1 MDNTMPGTFAQRS
14 FVPTLIFFF
23 FLGFYLFTT
32 KGVIHIGDS
41 MVNFQTVRA
50 IVEDRG
56 LAVDCAISEAFV
68 VHNSNG
74 RCYSKYDI
82 GLALTS
88 LPLYIVGSLVG
99 EPDPP
104 DMYISSA
111 AKLSVSTLAQFVT
124 AVTCA
129 LLYILALHISGRELA
144 AFGTAFLYGIATMA
158 WPYAGLYFAQPL
170 IAFLLLLAV
179 TLLVKFPPPN
189 YKALFGVGL
198 ALGWACLA
206 RLDTLPLAFVV
217 ILYAFYRLR
226 QNRATTRQWLA
237 AILLLGTP
245 ILLALVVYLGMNGA
259 RTGSLWRFG
268 YANEGWTTPFLTG
281 LYGLL
286 FSPGRGLIFYS
297 PLAIAAVIGWWGLW
311 RQGWQAETVLVMG
324 LFAVEIAVY
333 ASWWAWEGGWVW
345 GPRFLLPTQPLL
357 MLGLLPWLT
366 TGWPK
371 WPLVIAAVAGFLVQ
385 LIGVTTEVGVYL
397 GETSYTY
404 QETLFKWQASPLLGQ
419 LQNLVDGKYSFMLVN
434 RAYGLLSTT
443 VMLLWLLVCMILMFV
458 PLWLLR
464 RYFNAESSPEHV
476 YDRG

>member
-14 FVPTLIFFF
+14 
-23 FLGFYLFTT
+23 
-32 KGVIHIGDS
+32 
-41 MVNFQTVRA
+41 
-50 IVEDRG
+50 
-56 LAVDCAISEAFV
+56 
-68 VHNSNG
+68 
-74 RCYSKYDI
+74 
-82 GLALTS
+82 
-88 LPLYIVGSLVG
+88 LVG

-104 DMYISSA
+104 DMYVIST
-111 AKLSVSTLAQFVT
+111 AKLYVSMLAQFVT

-189 YKALFGVGL
+189 YKALLGVGL

-217 ILYAFYRLR
+217 IMYTFYRLW

-237 AILLLGTP
+237 AMLLLGTP
-245 ILLALVVYLGMNGA
+245 IILALVVYLGMNGV

-281 LYGLL
+281 LHGLL
-286 FSPGRGLIFYS
+286 FSTGRGIIFYS
-297 PLAIAAVIGWWGLW
+297 PLTIVALIGWWSLW
-311 RQGWQAETVLVMG
+311 RRGWRAETVLVLA
-324 LFAVEIAVY
+324 LFTTQVATY
-333 ASWWAWEGGWVW
+333 AAWWSWEGGWVW
-345 GPRFLLPTQPLL
+345 GPRFLVPTQPLL
-357 MLGLLPWLT
+357 MVGLLPWFT
-366 TGWPK
+366 AGWPR
-371 WPLVIAAVAGFLVQ
+371 WPLVTAAIAGFFVQ
-385 LIGVTTEVGVYL
+385 FIGVTTEVAPFIQ
-397 GETSYTY
+397 TSGYTF
-404 QETLFKWQASPLLGQ
+404 QEILYKWYASPIVGQ
-419 LQNLVDGKYSFMLVN
+419 LQDLLRRRYSFLLVN

-443 VMLLWLLVCMILMFV
+443 EMLLWLLVCMILMFV

-464 RYFNAESSPEHV
+464 RYFNAEGSPEHV

>member
-1 MDNTMPGTFAQRS
+1 MTQSLTQRV
-14 FVPTLIFFF
+14 FIPALIFLF

-32 KGVIHIGDS
+32 KGVVHIGDS

-56 LAVDCAISEAFV
+56 LAIDCAIPLEEFLV
-68 VHNSNG
+68 QNSNG

-88 LPLYIVGSLVG
+88 LPLYIIGSLLG

-104 DMYISSA
+104 DIYRASA
-111 AKLSVSTLAQFVT
+111 PKLYVSMFAQFVT
-124 AVTCA
+124 AATCA

-144 AFGTAFLYGIATMA
+144 AFGTAFLYGIATIA

-179 TLLVKFPPPN
+179 TLLLKFPPPN

-198 ALGWACLA
+198 ALGWACLT

-217 ILYAFYRLR
+217 IMYAFYRLWQSR
-226 QNRATTRQWLA
+226 GTIRQWLVA
-237 AILLLGTP
+237 MLLLGTP
-245 ILLALVVYLGMNGA
+245 ILLALLVYLGMNGV
-259 RTGSLWRFG
+259 RTGSIWQFG
-268 YANEGWTTPFLTG
+268 YTNEGWTTPFLTG

-286 FSPGRGLIFYS
+286 FSTGRSIFFYS
-297 PLAIAAVIGWWGLW
+297 PLTVVALIGWWGLW
-311 RQGWQAETVLVMG
+311 RRGWRAETVLVLG
-324 LFAVEIAVY
+324 LFTTQVATY

-345 GPRFLLPTQPLL
+345 GPRFLVPTQPLL
-357 MLGLLPWLT
+357 MVGLLPWFT
-366 TGWPK
+366 AGWPK
-371 WPLVIAAVAGFLVQ
+371 WPLVTAAIAGFFVQ
-385 LIGVTTEVGVYL
+385 FIGVTTEVGVYL
-397 GETSYTY
+397 EATSYTY

-419 LQNLVDGKYSFMLVN
+419 LQNLVDGKYSFLLVN
-434 RAYGLLSTT
+434 RGYGLLSTT
-443 VMLLWLLVCMILMFV
+443 EILLWLLVCLVLMFV

-464 RYFNAESSPEHV
+464 GYFNGAQAKS
-476 YDRG
+476 DKAMR